1 MPRRKAVFDVLFCI
15 LFASALGFIVA
26 RAALAAPDVMVK
38 IDQVVVLPSSS
49 AVKLGAIS
57 NISGDPRHCMAV
69 ANVPIVPSNS
79 NITKALILQSIKSCG
94 LKDFTIS
101 VIFPGDMKVAAEDPY
116 LSAIR
121 SQIAW
126 PWKLEAKSC
135 DKIDGEILDVSR
147 VKVGIK
153 NVSVKVRTK
162 DGSVRY
168 KRFQLRWI
176 APMFTAARQL
186 EFGKILEP
194 DDVSFMTSPCRD
206 ERIPGSAD
214 DLYGRRLKRPLEAG
228 EPICGCDVEPVF
240 LVKRGEKVRFYSRA
254 GTVTIETIAKALDSG
269 ALNDVIRVVNPDSR
283 KVITGQVVGE
293 GVVMAKEENS

>member
-38 IDQVVVLPSSS
+38 IDQVVVLPASS

-57 NISGDPRHCMAV
+57 EISGDPRHCMAV

-79 NITKALILQSIKSCG
+79 NVTKGLILQSIKSWG

-101 VIFPGDMKVAAEDPY
+101 VIFPGDMKVVAEDPY

-147 VKVGIK
+147 SKPGSRTYPSRCAPRTGPCAT
-153 NVSVKVRTK
+153 NVSSF
-162 DGSVRY
+162 DGSRPCLRRHASLNSARY
-168 KRFQLRWI
+168 W
-176 APMFTAARQL
+176 
-186 EFGKILEP
+186 
-194 DDVSFMTSPCRD
+194 
-206 ERIPGSAD
+206 
-214 DLYGRRLKRPLEAG
+214 
-228 EPICGCDVEPVF
+228 
-240 LVKRGEKVRFYSRA
+240 SR
-254 GTVTIETIAKALDSG
+254 TT
-269 ALNDVIRVVNPDSR
+269 
-283 KVITGQVVGE
+283 
-293 GVVMAKEENS
+293 